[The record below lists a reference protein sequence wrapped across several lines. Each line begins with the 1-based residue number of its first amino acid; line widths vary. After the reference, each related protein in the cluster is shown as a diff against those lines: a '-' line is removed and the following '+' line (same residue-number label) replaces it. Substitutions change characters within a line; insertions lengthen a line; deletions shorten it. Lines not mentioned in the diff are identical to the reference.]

1 MANKQNIYTEDYI
14 QDNLPN
20 GFKSYTNP
28 ATGTITITAPDGTK
42 HSWNNSY
49 NLATKPKDAVVH
61 RGNSPYFDVYNYTFN
76 QSTIDAINSFTN
88 ARSGNVTNSTNKT
101 DVAYI
106 QSYLKDVGIAG
117 KVISNTDTN
126 TYDIY
131 YTGPDGRPYVY
142 QVRMQANGKPYSQAA
157 MNTAVSGITKGFNS
171 YSPGSGSGSGSG
183 SSYSVGNPYAA
194 ANAAASNAMLNAIIN
209 GTNPNVARATA
220 AKQDFTIS
228 KADYKAL
235 KAKYPKYSDEQLT
248 KLIAN
253 SKWAKNF
260 GAGLNNTPTVSSLEG
275 ATLEDYLATA
285 GEGNEASKDMTDAVI
300 AQRSDAL
307 LKEIANDPE
316 LYEAVVNQ
324 LRTDAAAGT
333 VAGQR
338 AANILS
344 AVRQSNDAYKT
355 GADELYNE
363 IGGTGEDSSAG
374 QMRSAIYNNLIGAYS
389 GFTNQQLNKLSTD
402 MNLQSNDMEELKTAL
417 SLIAQGLASE
427 DAQVQRAAAD
437 EATRIANAARD
448 RESKAEQKS
457 QASIANANAAADDIA
472 TLASLA
478 SQISGGSG
486 NAGGANK
493 AATYAHKNYGT
504 GTYNKPKYT
513 EAPYIDEN
521 LYETLLTKDYLKF
534 LTDKTFKRYTTQ
546 KTEDKLAEQY
556 GLSDLLSAD
565 RVVDK
570 FTQFQEQANAESDRV
585 FNDAQR
591 AYVAAIAAGDA
602 KTAEQLTRLAQTAG
616 IGRKNLYGATAL
628 ANQFAQQRANAS
640 VSNNLH
646 YDAVQ
651 QNAMNK
657 ASIANATQ
665 SGRQQWAGWVG
676 DGDPNSSTGGFSAS
690 YNQHVGNVN
699 TANTLYGDL
708 IKSTMGNQSGYN
720 DTVGTLNNDRNTTL
734 SQYAA
739 ALNKFNTAGAT
750 TNTNNSAAIAGIKNN
765 SAVQKLINQANK

>member
-750 TNTNNSAAIAGIKNN
+750 TNTSNSAAIAGIKNN
-765 SAVQKLINQANK
+765 SAVQKLINQANR

>member
-1 MANKQNIYTEDYI
+1 MC
-14 QDNLPN
+14 
-20 GFKSYTNP
+20 
-28 ATGTITITAPDGTK
+28 
-42 HSWNNSY
+42 
-49 NLATKPKDAVVH
+49 
-61 RGNSPYFDVYNYTFN
+61 
-76 QSTIDAINSFTN
+76 
-88 ARSGNVTNSTNKT
+88 
-101 DVAYI
+101 
-106 QSYLKDVGIAG
+106 
-117 KVISNTDTN
+117 
-126 TYDIY
+126 
-131 YTGPDGRPYVY
+131 
-142 QVRMQANGKPYSQAA
+142 
-157 MNTAVSGITKGFNS
+157 
-171 YSPGSGSGSGSG
+171 
-183 SSYSVGNPYAA
+183 
-194 ANAAASNAMLNAIIN
+194 
-209 GTNPNVARATA
+209 
-220 AKQDFTIS
+220 
-228 KADYKAL
+228 
-235 KAKYPKYSDEQLT
+235 

-316 LYEAVVNQ
+316 LYGAVVNQ

-437 EATRIANAARD
+437 EAARIANAARD

-478 SQISGGSG
+478 SQIAGGSG

-493 AATYAHKNYGT
+493 AATHTHKNYGT

-521 LYETLLTKDYLKF
+521 L
-534 LTDKTFKRYTTQ
+534 
-546 KTEDKLAEQY
+546 
-556 GLSDLLSAD
+556 
-565 RVVDK
+565 
-570 FTQFQEQANAESDRV
+570 
-585 FNDAQR
+585 
-591 AYVAAIAAGDA
+591 
-602 KTAEQLTRLAQTAG
+602 
-616 IGRKNLYGATAL
+616 
-628 ANQFAQQRANAS
+628 
-640 VSNNLH
+640 
-646 YDAVQ
+646 
-651 QNAMNK
+651 
-657 ASIANATQ
+657 
-665 SGRQQWAGWVG
+665 
-676 DGDPNSSTGGFSAS
+676 
-690 YNQHVGNVN
+690 
-699 TANTLYGDL
+699 
-708 IKSTMGNQSGYN
+708 
-720 DTVGTLNNDRNTTL
+720 
-734 SQYAA
+734 
-739 ALNKFNTAGAT
+739 
-750 TNTNNSAAIAGIKNN
+750 
-765 SAVQKLINQANK
+765 